1 MLGSRYARRPMICT
15 RTNHKRLSS
24 RSPPPSSP
32 PPLPPSTSTI
42 LLLPPVPFL
51 SPASNYTGSM
61 AKSRL
66 DSSDFNDAE
75 WLAGLGI
82 DSVVDCK
89 DEQERWYVCVH
100 TIRFTWCITVGCG
113 VCRFRVPLV
122 VRCGKMWK
130 RKLETPSRTRTTLQ
144 H

>member
-1 MLGSRYARRPMICT
+1 
-15 RTNHKRLSS
+15 
-24 RSPPPSSP
+24 
-32 PPLPPSTSTI
+32 
-42 LLLPPVPFL
+42 
-51 SPASNYTGSM
+51 M

-100 TIRFTWCITVGCG
+100 TIRFT
-113 VCRFRVPLV
+113 
-122 VRCGKMWK
+122 
-130 RKLETPSRTRTTLQ
+130 
-144 H
+144 